1 MTPTWLATPMTVA
14 NAKVSLA
21 QLTPISLVATEP
33 QVVVTN
39 AKSPFNTFADFVAA
53 AKKTPDTLVQTGG
66 SSTAND
72 ALTRLVL
79 QDTLDARWKFLS
91 FEDTGSRI
99 TALLRDDANIMLG
112 SASDVAE
119 QVKAGQLKVIAVIG
133 DQRLETFPD
142 VSTTEEQGIDSSKV
156 PVQFR
161 AVMGAPDMPADAVQK
176 YQDDLVEDGRDRG
189 LEDPHQGRRPGDAE
203 PPGRQVHGVSAAADR
218 HRRRPAC
225 RTRTEEGSVTSGG
238 PTSALATFV
247 AEQESGRIPEPV
259 MHAARR
265 ALVDHIGV
273 TVAGSADD
281 ATRRARE
288 AIAASENGGGATVV
302 GARMRVSPP
311 FAAFLNAFASHVLD
325 LDDVYNPP
333 GTTVH
338 GSCSVWPA
346 ILAIADD
353 RPVSGRDALASFALG
368 FEVETRVAHAAGQTH
383 YDAGWHVTGTS
394 GHVGA
399 AAAAARTMGLDRE
412 QIEHAMAAGA
422 TQAAGL
428 RIMAGS
434 DLKSMHPGK
443 AAMDGVLAATLVEH
457 RLTASAKA
465 LEGDFGYL
473 AVMSD
478 APAPEKISAG
488 LGDTWNLTSNGHK
501 LYPSGSLTHPMVDGV
516 IALVTENDVAP
527 GDVTVI
533 DVRVS
538 PPAARFTDLPRPAT
552 PMQAKFSLR
561 HCAAAAVV
569 FRRLGT
575 EELSAEVLARRN
587 VIDLRD
593 RVKVVSDPA
602 LGKQDADVEI
612 TLASGRTLSTEVR
625 GNRGTPSAPLGDD
638 ELGVKFRELVGPVLG
653 AERAERL
660 LDTCWRVDE
669 LPNVSVLLEQ
679 TVPAA
684 DG

>member
-1 MTPTWLATPMTVA
+1 
-14 NAKVSLA
+14 
-21 QLTPISLVATEP
+21 
-33 QVVVTN
+33 
-39 AKSPFNTFADFVAA
+39 
-53 AKKTPDTLVQTGG
+53 
-66 SSTAND
+66 
-72 ALTRLVL
+72 
-79 QDTLDARWKFLS
+79 
-91 FEDTGSRI
+91 
-99 TALLRDDANIMLG
+99 
-112 SASDVAE
+112 
-119 QVKAGQLKVIAVIG
+119 
-133 DQRLETFPD
+133 
-142 VSTTEEQGIDSSKV
+142 
-156 PVQFR
+156 
-161 AVMGAPDMPADAVQK
+161 
-176 YQDDLVEDGRDRG
+176 
-189 LEDPHQGRRPGDAE
+189 
-203 PPGRQVHGVSAAADR
+203 
-218 HRRRPAC
+218 
-225 RTRTEEGSVTSGG
+225 VTSGG

-247 AEQESGRIPEPV
+247 AEQESGQIPETV

-288 AIAASENGGGATVV
+288 AIATTENGGGATVV

-346 ILAIADD
+346 ILAIADN

-399 AAAAARTMGLDRE
+399 AAAAARTMGLDRD

-473 AVMSD
+473 AVMSA

-488 LGDTWNLTSNGHK
+488 LGETWNLTSNGHK
-501 LYPSGSLTHPMVDGV
+501 LYPSGSLTHPMIDGV
-516 IALVTENDVAP
+516 IVLVTENDVAP

-569 FRRLGT
+569 FRRVGT
-575 EELSAEVLARRN
+575 DELSPEVLARPD

-593 RVKVVSDPA
+593 RVKVVTDPA
-602 LGKQDADVEI
+602 IGKQDADVEI
-612 TLASGRTLSTEVR
+612 TLASGRTLSTDVR
-625 GNRGTPSAPLGDD
+625 GNRGTPSAPLDDD

-653 AERAERL
+653 TERADRL

-669 LPNVSVLLEQ
+669 LPDVSVLLGQ
-679 TVPAA
+679 TVPTA

>member
-1 MTPTWLATPMTVA
+1 MIGTEAT
-14 NAKVSLA
+14 
-21 QLTPISLVATEP
+21 
-33 QVVVTN
+33 
-39 AKSPFNTFADFVAA
+39 
-53 AKKTPDTLVQTGG
+53 
-66 SSTAND
+66 
-72 ALTRLVL
+72 
-79 QDTLDARWKFLS
+79 
-91 FEDTGSRI
+91 
-99 TALLRDDANIMLG
+99 
-112 SASDVAE
+112 
-119 QVKAGQLKVIAVIG
+119 
-133 DQRLETFPD
+133 
-142 VSTTEEQGIDSSKV
+142 
-156 PVQFR
+156 
-161 AVMGAPDMPADAVQK
+161 
-176 YQDDLVEDGRDRG
+176 
-189 LEDPHQGRRPGDAE
+189 
-203 PPGRQVHGVSAAADR
+203 
-218 HRRRPAC
+218 
-225 RTRTEEGSVTSGG
+225 SV
-238 PTSALATFV
+238 LATFV
-247 AEQESGRIPEPV
+247 TEQECEQIPEPV

-281 ATRRARE
+281 ATRRARA
-288 AIAASENGGGATVV
+288 AIAASGSGGSATVV
-302 GARMRVSPP
+302 GSRMRVAAP

-346 ILAIADD
+346 ILAVADN

-412 QIEHAMAAGA
+412 QVEHAMAAGA

-457 RLTASAKA
+457 RLTASPRV

-473 AVMSD
+473 AVMSTD
-478 APAPEKISAG
+478 PAPDRISTG
-488 LGDTWNLTSNGHK
+488 LGETWNLTSNGHK

-516 IALVTENDVAP
+516 IALVAGEDVAA
-527 GDVTVI
+527 GEVTVI

-538 PPAARFTDLPRPAT
+538 PPAARFTDLPRPGT

-575 EELSAEVLARRN
+575 EELSREVLGRPD
-587 VIDLRD
+587 VVDLRD
-593 RVKVVSDPA
+593 RVKVVTDPA

-612 TLASGRTLSTEVR
+612 TLASGRTLSTQVR
-625 GNRGTPSAPLGDD
+625 GNRGTPAAPLDDD
-638 ELGVKFRELVGPVLG
+638 ELGAKFRELVGPVLG
-653 AERAERL
+653 AERTERL
-660 LDTCWRVDE
+660 LAACWQVDE
-669 LPNVSVLLEQ
+669 LADVSVLLGQ
-679 TVPAA
+679 TVP
-684 DG
+684 D